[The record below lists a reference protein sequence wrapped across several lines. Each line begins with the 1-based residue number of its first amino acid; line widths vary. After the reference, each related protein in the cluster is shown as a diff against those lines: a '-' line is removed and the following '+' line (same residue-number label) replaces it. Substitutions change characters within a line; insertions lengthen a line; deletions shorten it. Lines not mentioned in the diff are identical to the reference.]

1 MSRPRP
7 AAGSPLQESLP
18 RAQLQRAG
26 INREGLSIAR
36 VLTERSVPADTQ
48 AKAQAFPWVAKAS
61 VA

>member
-18 RAQLQRAG
+18 RAQFQRAG